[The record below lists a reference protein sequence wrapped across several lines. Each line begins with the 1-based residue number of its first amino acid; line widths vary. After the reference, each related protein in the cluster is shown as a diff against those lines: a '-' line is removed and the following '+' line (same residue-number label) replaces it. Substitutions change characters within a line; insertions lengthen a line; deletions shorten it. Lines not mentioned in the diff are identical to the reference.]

1 MKKTLPIITFLFI
14 FTLHLPAQTV
24 THIDPATLTEL
35 EKSCVEDEPLKAAQN
50 AMAQT
55 DGKVVSQNWE
65 KIAGVDPYFSIRLK
79 DQKITDQKS
88 TGRCWM
94 FSGLNI
100 VRPSVTSRLNC
111 RDIELSQA
119 YLYFYEKLEKA
130 NLFLNAI
137 IETRKH
143 PYTERSVENLMKQVV
158 QDGQNWHG
166 FTALVKKYGVVPKDV
181 MPETHSASSSAHV
194 IHVLSLRLKQAA
206 MKIRSG
212 SSDKKIA
219 EIKMQALKDV
229 YRILV
234 INFGTPPK
242 EFTWRYM
249 TAADKLSPLK
259 TYTPQQFYRDAIG
272 EELDDYYPLY
282 SVPTLAF
289 NKKFEIDLNRI
300 ISDQPNLY
308 FVNCDLAVLKDV
320 ARKSVEDSTAVWF
333 GCDVHQE
340 SNWDKGLMTPDIY
353 DLKSLYGIDFTMTRK
368 ELFETYS
375 SIPTHNMV
383 FTGIDIQDGKVKK
396 WLVENSWGDSKG
408 KNGYFIMMDEWFDL
422 YVQEVVVHKKYI
434 PKDVMDAFK
443 LKATTLPAWDPMME
457 RVK

>member
-1 MKKTLPIITFLFI
+1 MKKTFIVITLLFI
-14 FTLHLPAQTV
+14 ITLHLPAQTLS
-24 THIDPATLTEL
+24 HLDPATLTEL
-35 EKSCVEDEPLKAAQN
+35 EKSCAQDAQLKAAQN
-50 AMAQT
+50 ALSQT
-55 DGKVVSQNWE
+55 DGNKISQNWE
-65 KIAGVDPYFSIRLK
+65 KIVGVDPYFSIRLK

-100 VRPSVTSRLNC
+100 VRPSVTNRLNC
-111 RDIELSQA
+111 ADIELSQA

-130 NLFLNAI
+130 NLFLNAV
-137 IETRKH
+137 IETKDK
-143 PYTERSVENLMKQVV
+143 PYTDRAVENLMRQVV

-181 MPETHSASSSAHV
+181 MPETYSASNSAHV
-194 IHVLSLRLKQAA
+194 IQVLSLRLKQAA
-206 MKIRSG
+206 MKIRE
-212 SSDKKIA
+212 SDAKKTA

-229 YRILV
+229 YRILAV
-234 INFGTPPK
+234 NFGIPPK
-242 EFTWRYM
+242 EFTWRYE
-249 TAADKLSPLK
+249 TADNKLSPLK

-272 EELDDYYPLY
+272 DELDDYYPLY

-320 ARKSVEDSTAVWF
+320 ARKSVEDSNAVWF
-333 GCDVHQE
+333 GCDVGQQT
-340 SNWDKGLMTPDIY
+340 NWEKGLMTPGMY
-353 DLKSLYGIDFTMTRK
+353 DYKSLYGIDFTMTRR

-408 KNGYFIMMDEWFDL
+408 KNGYFIMMDDWFDL

-434 PKDVMDAFK
+434 PKDIMEAFK
-443 LKATTLPAWDPMME
+443 SKATMLPAWDPMME

>member
-1 MKKTLPIITFLFI
+1 MKNIFFVIATFSFL
-14 FTLHLPAQTV
+14 TLHLPAQTL
-24 THIDPATLTEL
+24 THLDPATLTEL
-35 EKSCVEDEPLKAAQN
+35 ERSCAQDAQLKAAQN
-50 AMAQT
+50 ALAQT
-55 DGKVVSQNWE
+55 DGNKISQNWE
-65 KIAGVDPYFSIRLK
+65 KIIGVDPYFSIRLR

-100 VRPSVTSRLNC
+100 VRPSVTNRLNC
-111 RDIELSQA
+111 ADIELSQA

-130 NLFLNAI
+130 NLFLNAV
-137 IETRKH
+137 IETKDK
-143 PYTERSVENLMKQVV
+143 PYTDRAVENLMRQVV

-181 MPETHSASSSAHV
+181 MPETYSASNSAHV
-194 IHVLSLRLKQAA
+194 IQVLSLRLKQAA
-206 MKIRSG
+206 MKIRE
-212 SSDKKIA
+212 SDAKKTA

-229 YRILV
+229 YRILAV
-234 INFGTPPK
+234 NFGIPPK
-242 EFTWRYM
+242 EFTWRYE
-249 TAADKLSPLK
+249 TADNKLSPLK

-272 EELDDYYPLY
+272 DELDDYYPLY

-320 ARKSVEDSTAVWF
+320 ARKSVEDSNAVWF
-333 GCDVHQE
+333 GCDVGQQ
-340 SNWDKGLMTPDIY
+340 SNWEKGLMTPGMY
-353 DLKSLYGIDFTMTRK
+353 DYKSLYGIDFTMTRR

-408 KNGYFIMMDEWFDL
+408 KNGYFIMMDDWFDL

-434 PKDVMDAFK
+434 PKDIMEAFK
-443 LKATTLPAWDPMME
+443 SKATMLPAWDPMME

>member
-1 MKKTLPIITFLFI
+1 MKKTFIVITLLFI
-14 FTLHLPAQTV
+14 ITLHLPAQTLS
-24 THIDPATLTEL
+24 HLDPATLTEL
-35 EKSCVEDEPLKAAQN
+35 ERSCAKDAQLKAAQN
-50 AMAQT
+50 ALSQT
-55 DGKVVSQNWE
+55 DGNKISQNWE
-65 KIAGVDPYFSIRLK
+65 KIVGVDPYFSIRLR

-100 VRPSVTSRLNC
+100 VRPSVTNRLNC
-111 RDIELSQA
+111 ADIELSQA

-130 NLFLNAI
+130 NLFLNAV
-137 IETRKH
+137 IETKDK
-143 PYTERSVENLMKQVV
+143 PYTDRAVENLMRQVV

-181 MPETHSASSSAHV
+181 MPETYSASNSAHV
-194 IHVLSLRLKQAA
+194 IQVLSLRLKQAA
-206 MKIRSG
+206 MKIRE
-212 SSDKKIA
+212 SDAKKTA

-229 YRILV
+229 YRILAV
-234 INFGTPPK
+234 NFGIPPK
-242 EFTWRYM
+242 EFTWRYE
-249 TAADKLSPLK
+249 TADNKLSPLK

-272 EELDDYYPLY
+272 DELDDYYPLY

-308 FVNCDLAVLKDV
+308 FVNCDLAILKEV
-320 ARKSVEDSTAVWF
+320 ARKSVEDSNAVWF
-333 GCDVHQE
+333 GCDVGQQT
-340 SNWDKGLMTPDIY
+340 NWEKGLMTPGMY
-353 DLKSLYGIDFTMTRK
+353 DYKSLYGIDFSMTRR

-408 KNGYFIMMDEWFDL
+408 KNGYFIMMDDWFDL
-422 YVQEVVVHKKYI
+422 YVQEVVVHKKYS
-434 PKDVMDAFK
+434 PKDVLEAFK
-443 LKATTLPAWDPMME
+443 SKATMLPAWDPMME